1 MGPGSRQ
8 FTDAEKTHIRQREEW
23 QLNEGGYNHI
33 QGTKPQTLSYGLND
47 SPVGLAAWIVEK
59 YRAWSDCNGDVETRF
74 SKDELLTNIV
84 SYGYEDTDEHWIDVH
99 FGVDDGVLKVEIV
112 DDSKPYN
119 ILERDD
125 PDISLSMEDKPIG
138 GLGVFLI
145 KKLMSSV
152 DYYTKEGK
160 NHLVMTKELE

>member
-1 MGPGSRQ
+1 MSTHKTVQITNQRNQ
-8 FTDAEKTHIRQREEW
+8 IDTVRKLFDDYSKENKLTEKTSHD
-23 QLNEGGYNHI
+23 I
-33 QGTKPQTLSYGLND
+33 QMAL
-47 SPVGLAAWIVEK
+47 
-59 YRAWSDCNGDVETRF
+59 
-74 SKDELLTNIV
+74 DELLTNIV

-99 FGVDDGVLKVEIV
+99 FGIDDSALTVEII

-125 PDISLSMEDKPIG
+125 PDLSLSVEDKPIG

-152 DYYTKEGK
+152 DYYTKEGE